1 MKSLDEKLAILASL
15 SGADPLVKTSEETS
29 EVLCAKVICSEC
41 PFMNA
46 ELARCNAYN
55 NNEIMLSNKIKVRTY
70 KDATTFYPEL
80 FL

>member
-1 MKSLDEKLAILASL
+1 MNSLDKNLAILASI

-29 EVLCAKVICSEC
+29 EVLCAKVVCSDC

-46 ELARCNAYN
+46 EFSRCNAYN

-70 KDATTFYPEL
+70 KDAITLYPEL